1 MVTVSPPQP
10 KPVRMSRRRVAI
22 IGAGVCG
29 LTSVKAC
36 LEEGLEP
43 VCFERHDD
51 IGTEEFALHGQGSS
65 VCNSLV
71 TNVSMGSQCFGGVWY
86 YTDQVRPEQSSSVYH
101 SLITN
106 VSKES
111 SCFSDFPYPRDYPA
125 YMSCHQLHTYLSQY
139 AETFGLRK
147 YVRLN
152 TKVTEVRKAEDHV
165 TSGRWIVSSV
175 SMTAEGSF
183 KEEEYDALMVC
194 SGPFSKSFT
203 PNFPGLDQY
212 TGLTMHRA
220 GNSAGDVAVDASHV
234 ASKLY
239 LSMRDGTW
247 IYPRLSHGGTPI
259 DMLGSRGLLPSPA
272 VLSAHRRRQT
282 LAEHVNQT
290 NYGLET
296 DKDMY
301 EHVMVN
307 DELRFCLI
315 NGKVLLR
322 PGVTKFTRTGALL
335 ADGTLLENID
345 AVVFATGYTEANV
358 SYLDDSILAKDP
370 KKLDLYKLV
379 FPANLPHPSMA
390 VIGFFHVRGSIPP
403 VAEVQARWAARVF
416 SGQAKLP
423 DRQTMLERVRRD
435 REERLRILGKH
446 MRNKL
451 PKIGVIPYRDE
462 IAREIGAMPTFWNLF
477 LKDPMLAFRVYSQPP
492 LPAHYRLVG
501 PHTWP
506 KASEYTKE
514 AVANTFYSLR
524 HAGKASTSA
533 NKMAAQAKRDLERL
547 R

>member
-1 MVTVSPPQP
+1 
-10 KPVRMSRRRVAI
+10 MSRRRVAI

-51 IGTEEFALHGQGSS
+51 IG
-65 VCNSLV
+65 
-71 TNVSMGSQCFGGVWY
+71 GVWY
-86 YTDQVRPEQSSSVYH
+86 YTDQVRPEQGSSVYN

-125 YMSCHQLHTYLSQY
+125 YMSCHQLHRYLTQY

-147 YVRLN
+147 YARLN

-203 PNFPGLDQY
+203 PNFPGLDHY
-212 TGLTMHRA
+212 SGLTIHSREYKRA
-220 GNSAGDVAVDASHV
+220 GNSAGDVAVDVSHV

-259 DMLGSRGLLPSPA
+259 DMLGSRGFLPYPA
-272 VLSAHRRRQT
+272 ALNTHRRRQT

-335 ADGTLLENID
+335 ADGTMLENID
-345 AVVFATGYTEANV
+345 AVVFATGYKEANV

-370 KKLDLYKLV
+370 TKLDLYKLV
-379 FPANLPHPSMA
+379 FPANMPHPSMA

-423 DRQTMLERVRRD
+423 DRQTMLARVRRD

-501 PHTWP
+501 PHPWP
-506 KASEYTKE
+506 KAPEYTKE

-533 NKMAAQAKRDLERL
+533 NKMAAVSSISVVFIFVALMAIVL
-547 R
+547 RFVM

>member
-1 MVTVSPPQP
+1 
-10 KPVRMSRRRVAI
+10 MSRRRVAI

-51 IGTEEFALHGQGSS
+51 IG
-65 VCNSLV
+65 
-71 TNVSMGSQCFGGVWY
+71 GVWY
-86 YTDQVRPEQSSSVYH
+86 YTDQVRPEQSSSVYN

-125 YMSCHQLHTYLSQY
+125 YISCHQLHRYLNQY
-139 AETFGLRK
+139 AEQFGLRK

-152 TKVTEVRKAEDHV
+152 TKVAEVRQTDDHV
-165 TSGRWIVSSV
+165 TTGRWIVSSV
-175 SMTAEGSF
+175 STTAEGSPI
-183 KEEEYDALMVC
+183 EEMYDAVMVC
-194 SGPFSKSFT
+194 SGPFSRSFT
-203 PNFPGLDQY
+203 PKYPGLDQFA
-212 TGLTMHRA
+212 GLSMHSREYKSPEPFRGKRVLVIGA
-220 GNSAGDVAVDASHV
+220 GNSAGDVAVDVSHV

-259 DMLGSRGLLPSPA
+259 DMLGSRGLLRSPA
-272 VLSAHRRRQT
+272 FINAHIRRQT
-282 LAEHVNQT
+282 LAEHVNQA

-296 DKDMY
+296 SKNMY

-307 DELRFCLI
+307 DELRYSLI

-335 ADGTLLENID
+335 ADGTMLENIG
-345 AVVFATGYTEANV
+345 AVVFATGYVEANV
-358 SYLDDSILAKDP
+358 SYLDNSILAKDP
-370 KKLDLYKLV
+370 TKLDLYKLV

-390 VIGFFHVRGSIPP
+390 VVGFFHVRGSIPP

-416 SGQAKLP
+416 SGQTKLP
-423 DRQTMLERVRRD
+423 ARQTMLERVRRD
-435 REERLRILGKH
+435 REERHRILGEH

-462 IAREIGAMPTFWNLF
+462 IAREIGAMPSFWSLL
-477 LKDPMLAFRVYSQPP
+477 LKDPQLAFRVYSQPP

-506 KASEYTKE
+506 KAAEYTKE

-524 HAGKASTSA
+524 HAGKDVTSQ
-533 NKMAAQAKRDLERL
+533 NKMAAVSSMSVVFVIVVVVMAIVL
-547 R
+547 RVVM